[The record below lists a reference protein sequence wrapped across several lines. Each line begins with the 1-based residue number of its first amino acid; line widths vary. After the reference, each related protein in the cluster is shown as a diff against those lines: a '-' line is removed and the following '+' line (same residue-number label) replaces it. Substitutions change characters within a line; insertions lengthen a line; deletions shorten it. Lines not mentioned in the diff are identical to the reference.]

1 MTDAFEHEKKPFMC
15 SNCARP
21 LATHCVVHLIPCC
34 QGKCPGASPAIDAR
48 RLLRFLA
55 LIEDD
60 MGDVI
65 YGPQHNDG
73 RRAALHQV
81 RVYVTALIEPEVAA

>member
-1 MTDAFEHEKKPFMC
+1 MC
-15 SNCARP
+15 SRHAE
-21 LATHCVVHLIPCC
+21 
-34 QGKCPGASPAIDAR
+34 PGAGHPDWLPEPTIRAAA
-48 RLLRFLA
+48 LLDFLA
-55 LIEDD
+55 LLDDD
-60 MGDVI
+60 MDSVI